1 MTTSSQQSSR
11 STIAVLRAWWSISA
25 TVALAAITHAYEF
38 GTPAFVVGAIVIAI
52 LFALSSHY
60 RRTGNRPV
68 LVVYG
73 LLNLWVIIGFGL
85 VGGLWNHAVKVA
97 VSAVNGGALP
107 LALERFFMS
116 PDLGSA
122 TYEAI
127 GILTFGASMFAAY
140 FGYRYARTVRW
151 MGRADSPGQGAVRS
165 SPGAGV

>member
-1 MTTSSQQSSR
+1 MRTSFNHPDRTIVLGSR
-11 STIAVLRAWWSISA
+11 SLLSISA
-25 TVALAAITHAYEF
+25 TAFLAAITHAYEF
-38 GTPAFVVGAIVIAI
+38 GTPAFAVGAIVIAI

-60 RRTGNRPV
+60 RRTRNRLVFV
-68 LVVYG
+68 LYG
-73 LLNLWVIIGFGL
+73 LLNLWVIGGFGL

-107 LALERFFMS
+107 LSLERFFMS

-140 FGYRYARTVRW
+140 FGYRFARTVRW
-151 MGRADSPGQGAVRS
+151 TARADSSGQGAV
-165 SPGAGV
+165 P